1 LFPKSQLTTL
11 IEMSNIP
18 IPRLSYDDFD
28 LDDKLEQYSKI
39 LKKKLI
45 YDIEDYRLVTYTLNL
60 EIKKSTQ
67 HI

>member
-1 LFPKSQLTTL
+1 
-11 IEMSNIP
+11 MSNIP

-45 YDIEDYRLVTYTLNL
+45 YDIEDYRLVTFTFNL

-67 HI
+67 HF